1 VTERRR
7 VNELERDKRM
17 ETYEAQKAALAQT
30 ISSVVT
36 IEVIATD

>member
-1 VTERRR
+1 MTERRR
-7 VNELERDKRM
+7 VNELARDKRM

-36 IEVIATD
+36 VEIVSTY